1 MLVAPPL
8 ELEQPENVVSSMGE
22 SLLGKHRFT
31 LADIEQLALENNPT
45 VLAAEAATGISSGLQ
60 RQVGMFP
67 NPVMGYFGQQLAD
80 RGTDQQGL
88 FFEQEFVRGH
98 KLALNRQVLAQ
109 TNRGS
114 KSRSKRSGIESSR
127 CSRAV
132 F

>member
-1 MLVAPPL
+1 M
-8 ELEQPENVVSSMGE
+8 
-22 SLLGKHRFT
+22 
-31 LADIEQLALENNPT
+31 
-45 VLAAEAATGISSGLQ
+45 LAAEAATGISSGLQ

-109 TNRGS
+109 TNRAQQIE
-114 KSRSKRSGIESSR
+114 SKRSDIDPHG